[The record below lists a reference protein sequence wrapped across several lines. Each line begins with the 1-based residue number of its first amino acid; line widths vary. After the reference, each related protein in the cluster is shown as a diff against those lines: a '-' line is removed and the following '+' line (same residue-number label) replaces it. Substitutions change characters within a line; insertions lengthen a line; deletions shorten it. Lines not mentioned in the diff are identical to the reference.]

1 MPEVVLSTHGRYELA
16 QRGGSWELR
25 ERVEAR
31 RRARWAIGGLL
42 LGAAAV
48 IWDATRHPFAVA
60 PGLLGAALVIAGLR
74 KKGRRLVIRDSEIAW
89 GYTGDDPLRSGLWP
103 RARIGS
109 VRIEIGTRLAD
120 PKLRRRV
127 PQWRV
132 GIRSREGELHP
143 ASFAFSTEAAARSLG
158 ETLARHLGVTLEV
171 GESGRAGGS
180 SVTPARRG
188 SDPRRL
194 GGKEPTPGRLDP
206 R

>member
-1 MPEVVLSTHGRYELA
+1 MPEIVLSTHGRYELS
-16 QRGGSWELR
+16 QSGGGWELR

-48 IWDATRHPFAVA
+48 IWDATRHPFAFG

-74 KKGRRLVIRDSEIAW
+74 KKGRRLVIRDTEIAW
-89 GYTGDDPLRSGLWP
+89 GFTGDEPLRSGLWP

-109 VRIEIGTRLAD
+109 VRIEIGSRLAD

-127 PQWRV
+127 SQWTV

-143 ASFAFSTEAAARSLG
+143 ATFAFSTEAAARALG
-158 ETLARHLGVTLEV
+158 ETLARHLGVALEV
-171 GESGRAGGS
+171 DESGSVGS
-180 SVTPARRG
+180 DSVRLARRG
-188 SDPRRL
+188 SGPRHL